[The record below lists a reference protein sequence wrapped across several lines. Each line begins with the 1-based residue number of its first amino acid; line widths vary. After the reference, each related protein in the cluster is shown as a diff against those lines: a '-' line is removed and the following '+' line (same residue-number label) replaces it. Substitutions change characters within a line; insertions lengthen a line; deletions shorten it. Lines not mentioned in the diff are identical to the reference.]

1 MNDITSWDNYSDVS
15 SEGEEDIY
23 CSTSIT
29 ETGKQYMMKKY
40 LNYVKDA
47 ISVDTLCNFRLM
59 I

>member
-1 MNDITSWDNYSDVS
+1 MNDITSWDKYSDVS

-23 CSTSIT
+23 SSTSIT

-47 ISVDTLCNFRLM
+47 ISVDTIM
-59 I
+59 